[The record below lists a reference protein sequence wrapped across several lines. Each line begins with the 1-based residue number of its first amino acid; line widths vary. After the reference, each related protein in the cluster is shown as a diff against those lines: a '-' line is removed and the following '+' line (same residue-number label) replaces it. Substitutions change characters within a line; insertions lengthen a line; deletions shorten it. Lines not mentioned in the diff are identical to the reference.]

1 MCYNRGMNWLVLT
14 YSLPTGPNSSA
25 RVTLWRRLR
34 RIGAVTVSGGAY
46 LLPNRDPCRE
56 AFQWLAQEIRQA
68 QGEALILHVAQVE
81 GLSDA
86 EAIQL
91 FHAARHK
98 DYAELETQVV
108 ALEEQLAGDQ
118 VTRAAALDGLERLRR
133 RLAELSRIDYF
144 DAPEG
149 SQLAARLSQIAVT
162 LSPPSAQPL
171 VAPATVAAFQGRRW
185 ATRPRPHVDRL
196 ACAWLIRRFIDPAA
210 EIVYTAT
217 PAPDDVAFDTDGGTF
232 THTGSLCTF
241 ETMLVA
247 FGLDA
252 PALQTMAEIIH
263 VIDLNDGQY
272 SHPEVSGIAAV
283 LEGWLHLDA
292 DDTEREGWGRAL
304 FEGLYQAIVHR
315 LGSVGAAQ
323 AKEGK

>member
-1 MCYNRGMNWLVLT
+1 MNWLVLT

-25 RVTLWRRLR
+25 RVTVWRRLR

-46 LLPNRDPCRE
+46 LLPDRDGCRE

-68 QGEALILHVAQVE
+68 QGEALILHVDQVE

-91 FHAARHK
+91 FRTVRHK

-108 ALEEQLAGDQ
+108 ALEEQLGGDQ
-118 VTRAAALDGLERLRR
+118 LTRTAALEGLERLRR

-144 DAPEG
+144 DTPEG
-149 SQLAARLSQIAVT
+149 GQLAARLTHIAAL
-162 LSPPSAQPL
+162 LSPPPAQPI
-171 VAPATVAAFQGRRW
+171 VAPVAKATFQGRRW

-196 ACAWLIRRFIDPAA
+196 ACAWLIRRFIDPTA
-210 EIVYTAT
+210 EIVYTVS
-217 PAPDDVAFDTDGGTF
+217 PAPDDATFDIDGGTF
-232 THTGSLCTF
+232 SHTGSLCTF
-241 ETMLVA
+241 ETMLAA

-252 PALQTMAEIIH
+252 SVLQTMAEIVH

-272 SHPEVSGIAAV
+272 SHPEVPGLTAV

-292 DDTEREGWGRAL
+292 ADTEREAWGRAL

-315 LGSVGAAQ
+315 LGAFGAVHV
-323 AKEGK
+323 KEGKG